1 MQIPVALERLV
12 FEFSR
17 FPGVGRKTAQR
28 LAFNILRY
36 TTEETQNLTDALT
49 QVKEQI
55 RYCSVCSGFTD
66 IDPCAICSHSSRDQ
80 QQVCVV
86 EQPNNIFQIEKS
98 GVFKGVYHVLMGAIS
113 PLDGIGP
120 EQLNVKKLRNRIENN
135 KISELILATNP
146 TVKGE
151 ATALYLQQEFAGK
164 ISTITRL
171 ACGIPAGGDLE
182 YVDDVTLME
191 AFYGRHKV
199 NNE

>member
-36 TTEETQNLTDALT
+36 TTEETQNLTDALI

-66 IDPCAICSHSSRDQ
+66 IDPCVICSHSSRDQ

-98 GVFKGVYHVLMGAIS
+98 GVFKGVYHVLMGSIS

-151 ATALYLQQEFAGK
+151 ATALYLQHEFARK

-191 AFYGRHKV
+191 AFYGRHTV

>member
-12 FEFSR
+12 YEFSR

-28 LAFNILRY
+28 LAFSILRY
-36 TTEETQNLTDALT
+36 SQQETQNLADALT
-49 QVKEQI
+49 EVKEQI

-66 IDPCAICSHSSRDQ
+66 IDPCAICSHTGREQ
-80 QQVCVV
+80 EQVCVV
-86 EQPNNIFQIEKS
+86 EQPNNIFPIEKS

-120 EQLNVKKLRNRIENN
+120 EQLNIKNLRKRAENSAI
-135 KISELILATNP
+135 KELIIATNP

-151 ATALYLQQEFAGK
+151 ATALFLQQEFSGK

-191 AFYGRHKV
+191 ASSGRHKFY
-199 NNE
+199 N

>member
-36 TTEETQNLTDALT
+36 TTEETQNLSEALI

-66 IDPCAICSHSSRDQ
+66 IDPCVICSHSTRDQ

-86 EQPNNIFQIEKS
+86 EQPNNIFPIEKS
-98 GVFKGVYHVLMGAIS
+98 GIFKGVYHVLMGAIS
-113 PLDGIGP
+113 PLDSIGP
-120 EQLNVKKLRNRIENN
+120 EQLNVKKLRNIALSIGNIFYFIFRAEIEHENLKRITYGKRYDLSID
-135 KISELILATNP
+135 KIKEMLLI
-146 TVKGE
+146 
-151 ATALYLQQEFAGK
+151 
-164 ISTITRL
+164 
-171 ACGIPAGGDLE
+171 
-182 YVDDVTLME
+182 
-191 AFYGRHKV
+191 
-199 NNE
+199 

>member
-120 EQLNVKKLRNRIENN
+120 EQLNVKKLRNRIENT
-135 KISELILATNP
+135 KINELILATNP

-191 AFYGRHKV
+191 AFYGRHTV
-199 NNE
+199 NN

>member
-12 FEFSR
+12 YEFSR

-28 LAFNILRY
+28 LAFSILRY
-36 TTEETQNLTDALT
+36 SKQETQNLADALT
-49 QVKEQI
+49 EVKEQI

-66 IDPCAICSHSSRDQ
+66 IDPCGICSHAGREQ
-80 QQVCVV
+80 EQVCVV
-86 EQPNNIFQIEKS
+86 EQPNNIFPIEKS

-120 EQLNVKKLRNRIENN
+120 EQLNIKNLRKRAENSAI
-135 KISELILATNP
+135 KELIIATNP

-151 ATALYLQQEFAGK
+151 ATALFLQQEFSRE
-164 ISTITRL
+164 ITTITRL

-191 AFYGRHKV
+191 AFSGRHKFY
-199 NNE
+199 N

>member
-12 FEFSR
+12 YEFSR

-28 LAFNILRY
+28 LAFSILRY
-36 TTEETQNLTDALT
+36 SQQETQNLADALT

-66 IDPCAICSHSSRDQ
+66 IDPCSICNNTEREHEQ
-80 QQVCVV
+80 ICVV
-86 EQPNNIFQIEKS
+86 EQPNNIFPIEKS
-98 GVFKGVYHVLMGAIS
+98 GIFKGVYHVLMGAIS

-120 EQLNVKKLRNRIENN
+120 EQLNIKILRKRVEESAIKEM
-135 KISELILATNP
+135 IIATNP

-151 ATALYLQQEFAGK
+151 ATALFLQQEFSK
-164 ISTITRL
+164 EITTITRL

-191 AFYGRHKV
+191 AFSGRHKFY
-199 NNE
+199 N

>member
-12 FEFSR
+12 YEFSR

-28 LAFNILRY
+28 LAFSILRY
-36 TTEETQNLTDALT
+36 SQQETQNLADALT

-66 IDPCAICSHSSRDQ
+66 IDPCVICSRTGREHEQ
-80 QQVCVV
+80 ICVV
-86 EQPNNIFQIEKS
+86 EQPNNIFPIEKS

-120 EQLNVKKLRNRIENN
+120 EQLNIKTLRKRVEESPI
-135 KISELILATNP
+135 KELIIATNP

-151 ATALYLQQEFAGK
+151 ATALFLQHEFSGE

-182 YVDDVTLME
+182 YVDDVTLIE
-191 AFYGRHKV
+191 AFSGRHKFY
-199 NNE
+199 N